1 MAIFNSYVKLPEG
14 SHLECDSSKNFRR
27 MPLPSMLWWEKQ
39 HLITATQC
47 LHLNPLL
54 GCQVNQGTKQEW
66 HCAFARLLNV
76 NLISRAPKKHH
87 KYDPVQHHTASI
99 MDTSDTS
106 DISPGCFFCSEM
118 THETW
123 PRCHYQTTGG
133 PGAAGEIFSVGIFR
147 LSEFVMICT
156 CTYCVSIC
164 WNEL

>member
-106 DISPGCFFCSEM
+106 DTSDISPGCFFARK
-118 THETW
+118 W
-123 PRCHYQTTGG
+123 PMKPGRGVTIKPQAGLG
-133 PGAAGEIFSVGIFR
+133 PQGRSSAWASFGWVNS
-147 LSEFVMICT
+147 
-156 CTYCVSIC
+156 
-164 WNEL
+164 